1 MSRRNGDLVV
11 VTGANGFVGRHVVS
25 RLAQAGYPL
34 RALVRDSSRYSP
46 PPEVTIAEADLV
58 RAETLTGALEGAGTV
73 IHCAALT
80 ANLKEPYPGAYQ
92 NVNGLGTENLAV
104 AAKAAGVRRLVVV
117 SGLGTQPA
125 AAGTYMATRWALEE
139 AVRKSGIPHVILR
152 PSVQFGDGAEFV
164 AALARLI
171 RTSPVVPALGGG
183 RTRFQPIWIDDVVTC
198 VERSITDDALLNR
211 AHAIGGSEYLSFK
224 EILQA
229 IAEVMGKRRMILP
242 LPLPLARLQARLLSA
257 VMSHPPLT
265 SATLE
270 LFAFDNATD
279 LDAVERTF
287 GFRPRGLREHLRVH
301 GVAG

>member
-1 MSRRNGDLVV
+1 MSPTHDELIV

-25 RLAQAGYPL
+25 CLAQAGYTL
-34 RALVRDSSRYSP
+34 RAMVRDRSRYSP
-46 PPEVTIAEADLV
+46 PPGVTVAEADLV
-58 RAETLTGALEGAGTV
+58 RAETLTGALEGASAV
-73 IHCAALT
+73 IHCAAIT
-80 ANLKEPYPGAYQ
+80 ANLKEPYPSAYQ
-92 NVNGLGTENLAV
+92 NVNGLGTENLA
-104 AAKAAGVRRLVVV
+104 AAARAAGVQRLVVI
-117 SGLGTQPA
+117 SGLGTRPA
-125 AAGTYMATRWALEE
+125 TAGTYMATRWALEE
-139 AVRKSGIPHVILR
+139 AVRNSGIPHVILQ

-171 RTSPVVPALGGG
+171 RTTPVVPALGGG

-211 AHAIGGSEYLSFK
+211 AHAIGGSEYLTFK

-242 LPLPLARLQARLLSA
+242 LPMPLARLQARLLSA

-287 GFRPRGLREHLRVH
+287 GFHPRGFREHLRAH

>member
-1 MSRRNGDLVV
+1 MSRNDGNLIV

-25 RLAQAGYPL
+25 RLAEAGHAL

-46 PPEVTIAEADLV
+46 PPQATVVEADLT
-58 RAETLTGALEGAGTV
+58 RPETLVGALDGARTV
-73 IHCAALT
+73 IHCAAIT
-80 ANLKEPYPGAYQ
+80 ANIKEPFPGAYQ
-92 NVNGLGTENLAV
+92 KVNGLGTENLAV
-104 AAKAAGVRRLVVV
+104 AATAAGVRRLVVI

-139 AVRKSGIPHVILR
+139 AVRNSGIPHVILQ

-171 RTSPVVPALGGG
+171 RISPVVPALGGG
-183 RTRFQPIWIDDVVTC
+183 RTRFQPIWIGDVVTC
-198 VERSITDDALLNR
+198 VEKSITDDALLNR
-211 AHAIGGSEYLSFK
+211 AHAIGGSEYLTFK
-224 EILQA
+224 EILRA
-229 IAEVMGKRRMILP
+229 IAEVMAKRRLIVP
-242 LPLPLARLQARLLSA
+242 LPMPLARLQARLLSA

-265 SATLE
+265 TATLE

-287 GFRPRGLREHLRVH
+287 GFRPRGLREHIRVH
-301 GVAG
+301 GIAG

>member
-1 MSRRNGDLVV
+1 MSHRNGDLVV

-34 RALVRDSSRYSP
+34 RALVRDSSGYSP
-46 PPEVTIAEADLV
+46 PPEVTIAEADMV

-139 AVRKSGIPHVILR
+139 AVRKSGIPHVILQ

-211 AHAIGGSEYLSFK
+211 AHAIGGSEYLTFK

-287 GFRPRGLREHLRVH
+287 GFRPRGLREHLRRQ

>member
-1 MSRRNGDLVV
+1 M
-11 VTGANGFVGRHVVS
+11 
-25 RLAQAGYPL
+25 
-34 RALVRDSSRYSP
+34 
-46 PPEVTIAEADLV
+46 V

-139 AVRKSGIPHVILR
+139 AVRKSGIPHVILQ

-211 AHAIGGSEYLSFK
+211 AHAIGGSEYLTFK

-287 GFRPRGLREHLRVH
+287 GFRPRGLREHLRRQ

>member
-1 MSRRNGDLVV
+1 MSPRNDDLIV

-25 RLAQAGYPL
+25 RLAQAGYTL
-34 RALVRDSSRYSP
+34 RAVVRDRSRYSP
-46 PPEVTIAEADLV
+46 PPEVAVAEADLV
-58 RAETLTGALEGAGTV
+58 RAESLTGALEGAGTV
-73 IHCAALT
+73 IHCAAIT

-92 NVNGLGTENLAV
+92 KVNGLGTENLAV
-104 AAKAAGVRRLVVV
+104 AAKAAGVRRLVVI
-117 SGLGTQPA
+117 SGLGTRPA

-139 AVRKSGIPHVILR
+139 AVRNSGIPHVILQ

-164 AALARLI
+164 TALARLI

-183 RTRFQPIWIDDVVTC
+183 RTRFQPIWIEDVVTC
-198 VERSITDDALLNR
+198 VERSISDDALLNR
-211 AHAIGGSEYLSFK
+211 AHAIGGSEYLTFK

-229 IAEVMGKRRMILP
+229 IAEAMGKRRMILP
-242 LPLPLARLQARLLSA
+242 LPMPLARLQARLLSA

-270 LFAFDNATD
+270 LFAFDNATE

>member
-1 MSRRNGDLVV
+1 MSHGNSDLIV
-11 VTGANGFVGRHVVS
+11 VTGANGFVGSHVVS
-25 RLAQAGYPL
+25 RLAVAGYIV
-34 RALVRDSSRYSP
+34 RAMVRDTNRYSP
-46 PPEVTIAEADLV
+46 PPQVMVAAADLV

-73 IHCAALT
+73 IHCAAIT
-80 ANLKEPYPGAYQ
+80 ANLKEPYRGAYQ
-92 NVNGLGTENLAV
+92 KVNGLGTENLA
-104 AAKAAGVRRLVVV
+104 AAASASGVRRLVVI

-125 AAGTYMATRWALEE
+125 PAGTYMATRWALAE
-139 AVRKSGIPHVILR
+139 AVRNSGIPHVILQ

-164 AALARLI
+164 TALARLI

-198 VERSITDDALLNR
+198 VERSITDDSLLNR
-211 AHAIGGSEYLSFK
+211 AHAIGGTEQLTFK
-224 EILQA
+224 EILQT
-229 IAEVMGKRRMILP
+229 IAQVMGKRRMILS

-265 SATLE
+265 PATLE
-270 LFAFDNATD
+270 LFGFDNATD

-287 GFRPRGLREHLRVH
+287 GFRPRGFREHLRVH